1 MALVWKRRLSRSVVV
16 CLLAAGVPC
25 AGALLPQLA
34 VAQAAPAAAATDIA
48 GTWQGT
54 LHAGKDLR
62 TVIKID
68 KAGDGTLKA
77 AMWLIDQGG
86 NSIPTKTTTFSSG
99 TLKIDIEAMGG
110 NYEGKMSPDGTTIA
124 GNIMQGDR
132 PLPLIL
138 LRATAETA
146 WAIPAPPPK
155 IAPMDP
161 KADPNIEIA
170 TIKPS
175 PPDAK
180 GKNFG
185 GAPRKFQT
193 RNTTLSDLMMF
204 AFDVQQKQILNGP
217 AWMETEH
224 YDLMLQPDLPG
235 APSEAQ
241 VRSMMRKL
249 LADRFGLKFHKD
261 QKEMAAYVLTVA
273 KSGPKLTKSEAE
285 PDSPH
290 AFFFTQLGNL
300 TFRNMTMDDF
310 AHGMQS
316 AVFDRPVVNKTGVE
330 GHFDGRLKWNPD
342 ETQFAV
348 FGMKVVPSDAPDAPP
363 PVYQA
368 IQDQIGLKL
377 ESTKTQVD
385 VMVLDHV
392 EKPSE
397 N

>member
-1 MALVWKRRLSRSVVV
+1 MALVWKQRLSRSVV
-16 CLLAAGVPC
+16 LAVLTAGLPGTC
-25 AGALLPQLA
+25 ALLPQVA
-34 VAQAAPAAAATDIA
+34 VAQAAPAANTDIA

-54 LHAGKDLR
+54 LHLGKDLR
-62 TVIKID
+62 AVIKID
-68 KAGDGTLKA
+68 KTTDGALKST
-77 AMWLIDQGG
+77 MWSIDQNGG
-86 NSIPTKTTTFSSG
+86 PIPVKTTTFVGGALKLDIDAIGG
-99 TLKIDIEAMGG
+99 T
-110 NYEGKMSPDGTTIA
+110 YEGKMSPDNATLTGTFT
-124 GNIMQGDR
+124 QGDR
-132 PLPLIL
+132 PTPLIL
-138 LRATAETA
+138 LRATPETA

-155 IAPMDP
+155 IPPMDP
-161 KADPNIEIA
+161 KADPGIEIA

-217 AWMETEH
+217 AWMESDH
-224 YDLMLQPDLPG
+224 FDLMLQPDLPG

-249 LADRFGLKFHKD
+249 LADRFGLKFHKE

-273 KSGPKLTKSEAE
+273 KSGPKLTKSEGD

-290 AFFFTQLGNL
+290 SFFFTQLGNL
-300 TFRNMTMDDF
+300 TFRNATMDDF

-348 FGMKVVPSDAPDAPP
+348 FGVKVVPSDAPDAPP

-368 IQDQIGLKL
+368 IQDQIGLKTGRNKNAGRRTGFG
-377 ESTKTQVD
+377 SR
-385 VMVLDHV
+385 
-392 EKPSE
+392 
-397 N
+397 